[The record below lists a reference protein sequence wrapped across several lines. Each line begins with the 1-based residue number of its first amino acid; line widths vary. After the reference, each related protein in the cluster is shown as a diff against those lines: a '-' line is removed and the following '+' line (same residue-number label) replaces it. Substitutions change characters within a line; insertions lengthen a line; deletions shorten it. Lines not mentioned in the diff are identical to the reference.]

1 MPVVLTCTC
10 YSTRFFIHLLNLFD
24 KYVNKVPDYAKS
36 MDEEDQSWSVS
47 EAIAILKNA
56 MKENKKKASE
66 VFSSID
72 VDDDGK
78 INGPELYK
86 GLIEHIGHHL
96 SPAQISMII
105 TALDTNDDNRIDLAE
120 LSAALEEE

>member
-1 MPVVLTCTC
+1 M
-10 YSTRFFIHLLNLFD
+10 SNSANF
-24 KYVNKVPDYAKS
+24 

-47 EAIAILKNA
+47 EAIAILKNS
-56 MKENKKKASE
+56 MKENNKKASE

-72 VDDDGK
+72 VNDDGE
-78 INGPELYK
+78 INGPELHK

-96 SPAQISMII
+96 SPHQVSMII
-105 TALDTNDDNRIDLAE
+105 KALDTNNDNRIELAE